1 MLYMGSIGE
10 AVLYGNVIFY
20 RNVIPD
26 RESRI
31 SLQKRI
37 VFSNLPAHE
46 TFENDNIYLFHPSS
60 GGLVGLQPVESGE
73 CRHPLI

>member
-1 MLYMGSIGE
+1 MGSIGE

-26 RESRI
+26 GKIRI
-31 SLQKRI
+31 LLQKRI

-46 TFENDNIYLFHPSS
+46 TFENDTVYLFHPCSW
-60 GGLVGLQPVESGE
+60 GLVGLQPIRSGE
-73 CRHPLI
+73 CCHSLI